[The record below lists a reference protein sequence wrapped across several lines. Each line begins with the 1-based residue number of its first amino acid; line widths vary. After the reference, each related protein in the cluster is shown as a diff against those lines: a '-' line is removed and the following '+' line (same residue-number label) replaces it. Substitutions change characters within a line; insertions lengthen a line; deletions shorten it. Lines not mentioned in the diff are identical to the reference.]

1 MSHQVSF
8 LVVPL
13 VLDGEGLVVP
23 QVVTAGSGTPWGGGQ
38 KWQNKSSSR
47 QKAKTMDT

>member
-1 MSHQVSF
+1 MMSHQVSF

-23 QVVTAGSGTPWGGGQ
+23 QVVTAGIGTPWGLGVGGG
-38 KWQNKSSSR
+38 
-47 QKAKTMDT
+47 AKMAE